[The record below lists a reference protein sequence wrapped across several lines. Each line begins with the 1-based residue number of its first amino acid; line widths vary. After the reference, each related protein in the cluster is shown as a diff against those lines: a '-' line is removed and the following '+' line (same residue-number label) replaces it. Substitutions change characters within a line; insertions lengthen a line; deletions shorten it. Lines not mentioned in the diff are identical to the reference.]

1 MHKGAIYHIQ
11 KGGRVYDRQSNYGS
25 SSALYGGIAFVT
37 GDGSYLEI
45 DSPTE
50 KFLNIRAYNG
60 GLFYIEDGGTVL
72 VQKNI
77 DISFCQAFEGVIAYA
92 NMRGRFVMRFDVVIK
107 SMKIEKRGLFTIL
120 GGS

>member
-1 MHKGAIYHIQ
+1 M
-11 KGGRVYDRQSNYGS
+11 
-25 SSALYGGIAFVT
+25 T